1 MGGVGEVG
9 PEHQPL
15 QGGGGVPPQATRLKG
30 CWSAPGGCTQV
41 TPEGR
46 KAPRRGRRKTRVL
59 AHKAAAAQAA
69 GGLRP
74 TSGREA
80 AGRSLPPSSSP
91 QTLGRLGVQHSLA
104 FIRGAS
110 RWSRYLQRSRRPG
123 DKVPVPSPPSPLPG
137 SSLTKKVIG
146 RRPPWGPGAV
156 LSAGLTRATLQARP
170 PEPRLVWLATTA
182 TATAPNKQHHLPP
195 HFFLAERV
203 LVSHL
208 PPPFTD

>member
-15 QGGGGVPPQATRLKG
+15 QGGGGVPPQATRRKG
-30 CWSAPGGCTQV
+30 GWSARGGCTQV
-41 TPEGR
+41 TPGGR

-80 AGRSLPPSSSP
+80 AGRSLPPSSFP

-104 FIRGAS
+104 LIRGAS
-110 RWSRYLQRSRRPG
+110 RWSRYPQRSRRPG
-123 DKVPVPSPPSPLPG
+123 DKVPAPSPPSPRPG

-156 LSAGLTRATLQARP
+156 LSAGLTRAALQARP
-170 PEPRLVWLATTA
+170 PEPRLVWPATTA
-182 TATAPNKQHHLPP
+182 TAAAPNKQHHLPP
-195 HFFLAERV
+195 P
-203 LVSHL
+203 SS
-208 PPPFTD
+208 